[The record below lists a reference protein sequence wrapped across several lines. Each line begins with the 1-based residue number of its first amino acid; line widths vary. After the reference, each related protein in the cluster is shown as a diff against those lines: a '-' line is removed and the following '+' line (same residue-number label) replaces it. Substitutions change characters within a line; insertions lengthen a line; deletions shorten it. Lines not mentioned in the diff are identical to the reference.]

1 MSVITKIG
9 TAVPKYKVALMDLYN
24 YLRDVHADNAIEDR
38 TLRFMYS
45 TSGITN
51 KYVCLP
57 DLHEPNAMSV
67 MKKNAPELGVEER
80 QAIYNK
86 ESVPLAKEAIL
97 NCMSAEELK
106 TVTHL
111 ITVSCTGLSAPGLD
125 IQLLLEL
132 GMNKN
137 VQRTSINFMGCYA
150 AVHGLKQAHQIVH
163 SNPNAKVLFVCV
175 ELCSIHFQK
184 MKTEDNITSTIV
196 FADGAAAVL
205 VENNSSKKGL
215 HINDF
220 YSEVRAEG
228 YDDMGW
234 QITKSGYTMTLTGKV
249 PVHLTNSCNEIIVNA
264 MQQYGLN
271 TLPNMCV
278 HPGGRKILEAV
289 EKAMLISKA
298 DLASSYEVLKE
309 YGNMSSPTILFVLNN
324 MWQKFAAKENTEEI
338 IGMAF
343 GPGLTLETFHATYH
357 A

>member
-1 MSVITKIG
+1 MSVISKIG

-24 YLRDVHADNAIEDR
+24 YLRDVHASNPIEDR

-57 DLHEPNAMSV
+57 DLHEESSVSV
-67 MKKNAPELGVEER
+67 MQKGAPELSVQAR
-80 QAIYNK
+80 QAIYDK
-86 ESVPLAKEAIL
+86 ESLPLAKQAIL
-97 NCMSAEELK
+97 NTVSTQELK

-125 IQLLLEL
+125 IQLMLDL
-132 GMNKN
+132 GLNKN

-163 SNPNAKVLFVCV
+163 STPNAKVLFVCV

-184 MKTEDNITSTIV
+184 TKTEDNVTSTIV

-205 VENNSSKKGL
+205 VENNSNKKGL
-215 HINDF
+215 HLNDF

-234 QITKSGYTMTLTGKV
+234 QVTESGYTMTLTGKV
-249 PVHLTNSCNEIIVNA
+249 PIHLANSCAQIMSNA
-264 MQQYGLN
+264 MQQYGL
-271 TLPNMCV
+271 TQLPKMCV

-289 EKAMLISKA
+289 EKAMHIGKE
-298 DLASSYEVLKE
+298 DLVHSYEVLKE
-309 YGNMSSPTILFVLNN
+309 YGNMSSPTILFVLNS
-324 MWQKFAAKENTEEI
+324 MWQKLAEQNNSEEI

-343 GPGLTLETFHATYH
+343 GPGLTLETFHASYH